1 MSGHCIY
8 PGRTLS
14 GAAEL
19 LWLNELLLYYNSM
32 KPTPFIFGLLL
43 LSGFA
48 STALAVETTA
58 QATSTPA
65 QTVEET
71 VRDYFADI
79 PVMIEIA
86 RCESKFRQFADSGN
100 VLRGGVGGQMVGV
113 FQFFDRYHTSPAY
126 ERGFDI
132 ETLEGNLAYARY
144 TYEREGTTPWNSARA
159 CWDIPSVSTAKTVAV
174 SDAELRKQIALLK
187 QIIELLQTILSLQ
200 QGRV

>member
-1 MSGHCIY
+1 
-8 PGRTLS
+8 
-14 GAAEL
+14 
-19 LWLNELLLYYNSM
+19 M
-32 KPTPFIFGLLL
+32 KPTPFIFGLLIM
-43 LSGFA
+43 SGFA
-48 STALAVETTA
+48 STALAAETTT
-58 QATSTPA
+58 QATSAPTL
-65 QTVEET
+65 TVEES

-100 VLRGGVGGQMVGV
+100 VLRGGMGGQMVGV

-144 TYEREGTTPWNSARA
+144 TYEQEGTTPWNSARA
-159 CWDIPSVSTAKTVAV
+159 CWDIPSVSTAETVAV